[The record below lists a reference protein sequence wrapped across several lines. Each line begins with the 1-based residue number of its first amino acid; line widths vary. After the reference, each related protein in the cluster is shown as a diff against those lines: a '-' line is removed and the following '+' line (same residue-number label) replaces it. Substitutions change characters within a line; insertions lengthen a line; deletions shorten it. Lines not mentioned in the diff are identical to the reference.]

1 MTLVSFRAGIF
12 FQIIILFYSFFW
24 FNSRWLIW
32 RSRGHFYLWLS
43 YYLFISLCL
52 LGLLCWSIGIIWSAW
67 RYLILLL
74 IRSRTSSALDVTF
87 TSTLYAIIVISG
99 FGSIRYYLSLNLRA
113 TSGFWLVYTFQYLV
127 QKIVCYVDILL
138 LLILY
143 Q

>member
-12 FQIIILFYSFFW
+12 FQIIILFDSFFW

-32 RSRGHFYLWLS
+32 RSRGHFYLRLS

-67 RYLILLL
+67 RYLILLF
-74 IRSRTSSALDVTF
+74 IRSRSSSALDVTF

-99 FGSIRYYLSLNLRA
+99 FGSIRYYLSLNLCA
-113 TSGFWLVYTFQYLV
+113 TSGFWFVYTFQYLV
-127 QKIVCYVDILL
+127 QKIICYVDILL
-138 LLILY
+138 LLILN